1 MLSVLT
7 PEGKHRADPGDEPRK
22 NILPTEGQEVPLGPM
37 AARAGEAPRA
47 ATALLQHHPSAGTG
61 DGRPLCSSG
70 TQVPQ
75 AHWAQG
81 SAAGWELIIQLT
93 VALVTGPFWTSA
105 GLQVGVLR
113 RGWVS
118 QQALHCSCQGSPFH
132 RWNLT
137 GHSTARLPDSPVAKE
152 ELAAFPGD
160 LAQASPCPH
169 GFRSHLSR

>member
-1 MLSVLT
+1 MSLSRREAERLTPSATRSQGSALRLMVDHVVLSVLT

-47 ATALLQHHPSAGTG
+47 AAALLQHHPSAGTG

-93 VALVTGPFWTSA
+93 VALVTGPIWTSA
-105 GLQVGVLR
+105 GPQVGVL
-113 RGWVS
+113 
-118 QQALHCSCQGSPFH
+118 
-132 RWNLT
+132 
-137 GHSTARLPDSPVAKE
+137 
-152 ELAAFPGD
+152 
-160 LAQASPCPH
+160 
-169 GFRSHLSR
+169 